1 MVLSTAENER
11 LTRVGPGTP
20 MGELMRRYW
29 HPVAVTAEL
38 NAKPTRPV
46 RILGEDL
53 VLYRDKSGTLGLIER
68 ACPHRRVDLSYGI
81 PEEHGLRCMYHGWM
95 IDETGQCI
103 EQPFEETV
111 HPDGRFKEKVR
122 VTGYPA
128 QEMGGL
134 IWAYL
139 GPAPAPLLPR
149 WDLLVWD
156 NVLRDIGVT
165 VLPCNWLQCME
176 NAVDPVHTEW
186 LHVYQTS
193 AVLEREG
200 IIADR
205 DEMPR
210 RTHQKIGFDRYANGL
225 VKKRVV
231 EGTTEQDREWAVG
244 HPIIFPAWIS
254 IINGF
259 QMRVPIDDTHTWS
272 INYNVYVPP
281 EGVILDPQE
290 EIPGYEV
297 PYLDENGR
305 CLQNFVVAQDT
316 TAWVMQGPIANRAK
330 EKLGQSDVGVILY
343 RKLLEE
349 QMRLVEDGAD
359 PMNTFRDPAENEV
372 IYTFDEY
379 RAPGARPEKGIL
391 QIGGAFMSVPMA
403 GERDPETGKHIRSL
417 SGKHS
422 PIARTAEE
430 IFAQAQR

>member
-1 MVLSTAENER
+1 
-11 LTRVGPGTP
+11 
-20 MGELMRRYW
+20 
-29 HPVAVTAEL
+29 
-38 NAKPTRPV
+38 
-46 RILGEDL
+46 
-53 VLYRDKSGTLGLIER
+53 
-68 ACPHRRVDLSYGI
+68 
-81 PEEHGLRCMYHGWM
+81 
-95 IDETGQCI
+95 
-103 EQPFEETV
+103 
-111 HPDGRFKEKVR
+111 
-122 VTGYPA
+122 
-128 QEMGGL
+128 
-134 IWAYL
+134 
-139 GPAPAPLLPR
+139 
-149 WDLLVWD
+149 
-156 NVLRDIGVT
+156 
-165 VLPCNWLQCME
+165 ME

-186 LHVYQTS
+186 LHIYQTS

-316 TAWVMQGPIANRAK
+316 TAWITQGPIANRTK

-391 QIGGAFMSVPMA
+391 QLGGAFMSVPMA

-417 SGKHS
+417 SGRYS
-422 PIARTAEE
+422 PVARTAEE
-430 IFAQAQR
+430 IFARAQR